1 MANKAQRWPTNV
13 SGEFYVDR
21 TCIDCD
27 QCREIASATFGD
39 GDGHARVVR
48 QPEAADTVHRALMAV
63 VTCPVGA
70 IGTELRRPLGDAVA
84 SFPERIEDNVY
95 FCGFASGD
103 SFGASSY
110 LIVRPDGNV
119 LVDSPRFAS
128 RLVKQIEQLGG
139 VALDVPLARGR
150 RPPTTPSSAA
160 ISDATASS
168 INARC
173 AHHSETLSARLTATG
188 RSQLPRNSSPS
199 PLPAT
204 RAATPSCST
213 ATAFSLP
220 VIISRGRPYAAAS
233 PPPSSTAG
241 IPGPCKPN
249 PWNDF
254 WRMTSSGCCPDTGG
268 AIAQPS
274 QKCAIR
280 SPVASP
286 GCARPHE
293 RRSRARSRFPVPGPL
308 FRPPAD
314 PCFACLSCSIAVK

>member
-139 VALDVPLARGR
+139 VRWMFLSHVDDVADHAQFRRHFGCDRIIHQREMRASLGDIERTIDGDGPVAIAPELLAIPTPGHTRGHTVLLDRNRFLFTGDHLSWSPVRGRLSASKQHCWYSWPVQTQSMERLLAYDFEWVLPGHGRRHCATVAEMRDSLARCLAWMR
-150 RPPTTPSSAA
+150 Q
-160 ISDATASS
+160 AS
-168 INARC
+168 
-173 AHHSETLSARLTATG
+173 
-188 RSQLPRNSSPS
+188 
-199 PLPAT
+199 
-204 RAATPSCST
+204 
-213 ATAFSLP
+213 
-220 VIISRGRPYAAAS
+220 
-233 PPPSSTAG
+233 
-241 IPGPCKPN
+241 
-249 PWNDF
+249 
-254 WRMTSSGCCPDTGG
+254 
-268 AIAQPS
+268 
-274 QKCAIR
+274 
-280 SPVASP
+280 
-286 GCARPHE
+286 
-293 RRSRARSRFPVPGPL
+293 
-308 FRPPAD
+308 
-314 PCFACLSCSIAVK
+314 